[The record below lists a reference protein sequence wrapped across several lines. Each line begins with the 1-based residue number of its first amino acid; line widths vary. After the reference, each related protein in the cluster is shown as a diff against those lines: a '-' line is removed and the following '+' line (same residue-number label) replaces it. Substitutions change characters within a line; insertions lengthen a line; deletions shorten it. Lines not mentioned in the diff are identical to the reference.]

1 MSNLDALGSIDSRDP
16 GNMYGAI
23 CSLPDQIRTAV
34 TLAGAVA
41 IDPNTFG
48 GFHNII
54 LCGMGGSAIGGD
66 LARSL
71 LADILPIPMAVC
83 RDYRL
88 PSYAGPDTLVIVS
101 SYSGNTE
108 ETLTTFDQARA
119 KGCRLYAMTTG
130 GALREIV
137 EREHIPWT
145 LLPGGLQPR
154 AALGYSF
161 VPLMLFLNRIG
172 LSTFGPS
179 SFTALADFL
188 EVRAKGYALSIP
200 SQTNPAKQLA
210 LRLYGRIPII
220 YSGPSVTDAVA
231 VRFKGQINENAKMPA
246 YTGQFPECNHNE
258 LVGWKIIGAFRE
270 FLRVLMLRDG
280 EDHERVAARMDIVG
294 GLIEKQGV
302 EVIDI
307 RSEGADRLQRAFSLI
322 HLGDF
327 VSFYLA
333 VLNSVDPTPVEAIES
348 LKHELARLP
357 WTAPSGRS

>member
-1 MSNLDALGSIDSRDP
+1 MSNLDALGSIGSRDP

-23 CSLPDQIRTAV
+23 CSLPTQIRTAV
-34 TLAGAVA
+34 TLAAAAAV
-41 IDPNTFG
+41 DPGRFAG
-48 GFHNII
+48 LQNII

-71 LADILPIPMAVC
+71 LIDTLPVPMIVC

-88 PSYAGPDTLVIVS
+88 PSFAGPASLVIAS

-108 ETLTTFDQARA
+108 ETLTAFDQARA
-119 KGCRLYAMTTG
+119 RGCRLFAMTTG
-130 GALREIV
+130 GQLQTIA
-137 EREHIPWT
+137 EREQIPWT

-172 LSTFGPS
+172 LSPFGPA

-188 EVRAKGYALSIP
+188 EARAGGYGLSVP
-200 SQTNPAKQLA
+200 SDGNPAKQLA
-210 LRLYGRIPII
+210 LRLYGRIPVI
-220 YSGPSVTDAVA
+220 YSGPSITDAVA
-231 VRFKGQINENAKMPA
+231 VRFKGQINENGKMPA
-246 YTGQFPECNHNE
+246 YAGQFPECNHNE
-258 LVGWKIIGAFRE
+258 LVGWEVMGAFRE
-270 FLRVLMLRDG
+270 YLRVIILRDS
-280 EDHERVAARMDIVG
+280 EDHQRVTARMEIVKE
-294 GLIEKQGV
+294 LIEKQEV

-333 VLNSVDPTPVEAIES
+333 ILNNVDPTPVEAIES
-348 LKHELARLP
+348 LKNELTRMP
-357 WTAPSGRS
+357 WTA